1 MGGINPLSL
10 QNQWLMTAKTR
21 WDHSDMLLVTSTC
34 NDCSSDLS
42 YTLESQDS
50 KYSDEQ
56 SKIKKKILPPCSWM
70 KVFLWLCCPQWTLLV
85 PAPRGTAAPAF
96 PKSRSI
102 PDLQPPR
109 DTGWSPAEAEVA
121 MDGPLLWAALSQW
134 GLDSSPQQE
143 QGWDLRLW
151 CLSAGKYAL
160 LFHGVRQKLQSR
172 E

>member
-1 MGGINPLSL
+1 
-10 QNQWLMTAKTR
+10 
-21 WDHSDMLLVTSTC
+21 MLLVTSTC

-109 DTGWSPAEAEVA
+109 DTGWSPAGAEVA

-134 GLDSSPQQE
+134 GLDPSPQQE
-143 QGWDLRLW
+143 QGGDLRLW
-151 CLSAGKYAL
+151 CLSAHIVIPWCKTKVTEQGIMQRCLVFSSLCVTA
-160 LFHGVRQKLQSR
+160 GQMETSWVI
-172 E
+172 